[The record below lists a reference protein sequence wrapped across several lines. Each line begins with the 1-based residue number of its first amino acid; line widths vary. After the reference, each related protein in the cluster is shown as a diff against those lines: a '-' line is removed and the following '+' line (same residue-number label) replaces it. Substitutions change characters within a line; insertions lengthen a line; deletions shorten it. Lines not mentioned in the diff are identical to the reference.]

1 MTVRCLP
8 TEDVLVS
15 GLNLW
20 RRTRS
25 RRGLTLVMERIVDE
39 AWPGSGGGERAEC
52 QHTATICDT
61 SLCACPSPLLLL
73 LLLLLMVRKKG
84 RWTTMK
90 VIRAAR
96 STKDLEKLAARAG
109 KPGLDLL
116 LLQPPVEAE
125 RAGRGTVENIFLR
138 VQLLSF
144 LPSLPSTSTSIMSL
158 LRTAASSSTTPTGA
172 TRSVN
177 LRNALAAASAASS
190 ARSFSSSRS
199 VGHKEVKF
207 SNDGRQ
213 AMLAG
218 VNLLANAVSVTLG
231 PKGRNVIIE
240 QGE

>member
-1 MTVRCLP
+1 MVRRLP

-61 SLCACPSPLLLL
+61 KLRACSSPLLLL
-73 LLLLLMVRKKG
+73 LLLLMKVRRKG
-84 RWTTMK
+84 RWATMK

-138 VQLLSF
+138 VQLLSLLF
-144 LPSLPSTSTSIMSL
+144 LLAINFNVDHV
-158 LRTAASSSTTPTGA
+158 ASSNCSILI
-172 TRSVN
+172 N
-177 LRNALAAASAASS
+177 NA
-190 ARSFSSSRS
+190 SRS
-199 VGHKEVKF
+199 HSLRQPVQCSRSRLCCFVSKELQLKSICSPQGGQVLQRWSPGYARGCQPPRKRSIGHPG
-207 SNDGRQ
+207 SQGSQRHHR
-213 AMLAG
+213 AG
-218 VNLLANAVSVTLG
+218 
-231 PKGRNVIIE
+231 
-240 QGE
+240 